1 MLQLDALRA
10 MSYQQEETPGWHE
23 LPIGVQQAILVQ
35 SSSPC
40 VRRVSKAWRDA
51 FDTANDT

>member
-1 MLQLDALRA
+1 